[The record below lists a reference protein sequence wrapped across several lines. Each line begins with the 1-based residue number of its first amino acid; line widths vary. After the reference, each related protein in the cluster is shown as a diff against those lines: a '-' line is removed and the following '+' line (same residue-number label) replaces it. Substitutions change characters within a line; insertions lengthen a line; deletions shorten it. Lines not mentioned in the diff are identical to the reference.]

1 MKHIGTQR
9 IETESIVLRRFRED
23 DAEALY
29 KNWASDPEVVKFLT
43 WPVHDSA
50 ETSGNI
56 IKSWIAGYDNMEQY
70 QWAVI
75 LKENGDE
82 PIGSIGAVR
91 LDDDTRMAHIGYC
104 IGRRWWNQGVM
115 SRALQAVIDYM
126 FSQGDFNRI
135 ESRHDPRNPNSGKV
149 MKHCRMQYEGTM
161 RQADVNNQGIAD
173 CSFYAV
179 LRTDWEDDRELV

>member
-23 DAEALY
+23 DAEAMY

-135 ESRHDPRNPNSGKV
+135 ESRDNAPGG
-149 MKHCRMQYEGTM
+149 CE
-161 RQADVNNQGIAD
+161 
-173 CSFYAV
+173 
-179 LRTDWEDDRELV
+179 

>member
-23 DAEALY
+23 DAEAMY

-70 QWAVI
+70 QWAVP
-75 LKENGDE
+75 GFAGCD
-82 PIGSIGAVR
+82 R
-91 LDDDTRMAHIGYC
+91 LYVQP
-104 IGRRWWNQGVM
+104 GR
-115 SRALQAVIDYM
+115 
-126 FSQGDFNRI
+126 F
-135 ESRHDPRNPNSGKV
+135 
-149 MKHCRMQYEGTM
+149 
-161 RQADVNNQGIAD
+161 
-173 CSFYAV
+173 
-179 LRTDWEDDRELV
+179 